1 MDPLQ
6 DLLRNPPPA
15 FDHDEAPPYIYKA
28 QTLPLHILPASPAS
42 AIATAAEASDAPNDL
57 PPTYTPLDDNATT
70 FALHAP
76 LIYTTSSSSHTPR
89 YQLSVLTTK
98 SGKPYQLRIRR
109 LLATESRR
117 LSLARSYSAP
127 GYVES
132 ATPISPTSS
141 GSPLSPVSPVSPGP
155 SRGSIGGRRDSAVA
169 YDNDGT
175 LYEAKNVSALGGW
188 AGAGGAAGI
197 EIRGCRASTLP
208 GLVRLEKGSSLTAGK
223 WWKFWHLTRN
233 KANDSLREE
242 NEKKMQKYGYHAD
255 EEWNRQVLFRANAK
269 LGRKDVEWCGGD
281 GRVVAVESGEAFR
294 ILGQLDGLMRDLL
307 VACWAARCWSSGEM
321 KWGGAG

>member
-1 MDPLQ
+1 MDDPFQ

-15 FDHDEAPPYIYKA
+15 FDHDTAPPYLYKP
-28 QTLPLHILPASPAS
+28 QTLPILPAPAS
-42 AIATAAEASDAPNDL
+42 ATRTAAPETPGASNDDL
-57 PPTYTPLDDNATT
+57 PPTYTPLDDAATT

-76 LIYTTSSSSHTPR
+76 LIYTISSSSHTPR

-132 ATPISPTSS
+132 AAHV
-141 GSPLSPVSPVSPGP
+141 SPVPPASRGSPVSPGP
-155 SRGSIGGRRDSAVA
+155 SRGSIASISGRRDSAVA
-169 YDNDGT
+169 YDNEGT

-188 AGAGGAAGI
+188 AGTSVAAGI

-208 GLVRLEKGSSLTAGK
+208 GLIRLEKGSSLTAGK

-242 NEKKMQKYGYHAD
+242 NERKMQKYGYHAD
-255 EEWNRQVLFRANAK
+255 EEWNRELLYRAKAGK
-269 LGRKDVEWCGGD
+269 GEVEWAGGN
-281 GRVVAVESGEAFR
+281 GRVVAVECGEAFR
-294 ILGQLDGLMRDLL
+294 ILGQLDGGMRDLL
-307 VACWAARCWSSGEM
+307 VACWAARCWSLGEM